1 MNVITDYGTF
11 LREAKSAV
19 MELAELERQE
29 ERLSRKLKQDQ
40 KSLESEKKL
49 LEDTINQTTKKRLGE
64 IVSSYDKEL
73 NKGQEQLK
81 KARSKREKAKSQG
94 IRERIV
100 EETSDLR
107 DDNRRIQLHIA
118 TLFQQKSVPKYC
130 NTDLYYALYFPRWP
144 KEFLKLL
151 LAVVLCF
158 LLIPYG
164 IYFLLPKQ
172 TVLFLVLIYFAC
184 ILVFGGIYVLI
195 GNRSRE
201 RHGEALREGRS
212 LRNEI
217 HGNNKRIRVI
227 THTIKRDKNEAIY
240 DLQKFDDEIA
250 QMEQAMSETAAKKKD
265 ALNTFETVTK
275 NIIADEITDSRKE
288 KISNMADLCESEE
301 KQLRELRETIQLR
314 NLHITDCY
322 ASYLSREFLY
332 PEKLDALA
340 KIMQDGTATNLNEA
354 MQQYKKNA

>member
-130 NTDLYYALYFPRWP
+130 NTDLYF
-144 KEFLKLL
+144 
-151 LAVVLCF
+151 
-158 LLIPYG
+158 
-164 IYFLLPKQ
+164 
-172 TVLFLVLIYFAC
+172 
-184 ILVFGGIYVLI
+184 
-195 GNRSRE
+195 
-201 RHGEALREGRS
+201 
-212 LRNEI
+212 
-217 HGNNKRIRVI
+217 
-227 THTIKRDKNEAIY
+227 
-240 DLQKFDDEIA
+240 
-250 QMEQAMSETAAKKKD
+250 
-265 ALNTFETVTK
+265 
-275 NIIADEITDSRKE
+275 
-288 KISNMADLCESEE
+288 
-301 KQLRELRETIQLR
+301 
-314 NLHITDCY
+314 
-322 ASYLSREFLY
+322 
-332 PEKLDALA
+332 
-340 KIMQDGTATNLNEA
+340 
-354 MQQYKKNA
+354 

>member
-1 MNVITDYGTF
+1 MMNVITDYGTF

-130 NTDLYYALYFPRWP
+130 NTDL
-144 KEFLKLL
+144 
-151 LAVVLCF
+151 
-158 LLIPYG
+158 
-164 IYFLLPKQ
+164 
-172 TVLFLVLIYFAC
+172 
-184 ILVFGGIYVLI
+184 
-195 GNRSRE
+195 
-201 RHGEALREGRS
+201 
-212 LRNEI
+212 
-217 HGNNKRIRVI
+217 
-227 THTIKRDKNEAIY
+227 
-240 DLQKFDDEIA
+240 
-250 QMEQAMSETAAKKKD
+250 
-265 ALNTFETVTK
+265 
-275 NIIADEITDSRKE
+275 
-288 KISNMADLCESEE
+288 
-301 KQLRELRETIQLR
+301 
-314 NLHITDCY
+314 
-322 ASYLSREFLY
+322 
-332 PEKLDALA
+332 
-340 KIMQDGTATNLNEA
+340 
-354 MQQYKKNA
+354 